1 MVPRSFAPPTVELP
15 GSKNT
20 PAPPASS
27 TPNGVSFPDTNTGIV
42 VGGGPILRTTD
53 GGVTW
58 ERLSSG
64 LPEWGWFYAVSFSS
78 ANIGTVIRTYGSIYG
93 TTDGGKTWTW
103 QFNALSQLNA
113 VSFADGN
120 TGFAVGDGAGMRTI
134 DGGASWT
141 YYQSLYNCHGISFA
155 NPKTGIAVGS
165 GGFSGQQTV
174 AQPGCCRTIAYPL
187 ISGSWVF
194 LLAIPTTQRRSDT
207 AVSSGQLMPAPPGW
221 CNCNPAASSRPSPSP
236 MRTRE

>member
-141 YYQSLYNCHGISFA
+141 YYPSLYNCHGISFA

-165 GGFSGQQTV
+165 RGILRTTDGGATWLLPYHSLPVDIRFLRVSFSDSHN
-174 AQPGCCRTIAYPL
+174 A
-187 ISGSWVF
+187 
-194 LLAIPTTQRRSDT
+194 T
-207 AVSSGQLMPAPPGW
+207 AVGYGGILRTTDAGATWVVQLQSSGVFQA
-221 CNCNPAASSRPSPSP
+221 
-236 MRTRE
+236 